1 MTTSINKNYHQDEL
15 EREAPT
21 SIESSSSLNPQ
32 PNINDKTYHIKTLEE
47 INEKE
52 LDWIIEDFILKEQ
65 ITVIGGDGG
74 VGKGLIVSDILGAL
88 SSGNKAFFEDNEK
101 FLKQHRKPQKV
112 MFLSS
117 EDSMD
122 TVVKKR
128 IRLNNI
134 AKMSNIYVIGAE
146 DPFISKVK
154 IGSKELENLIC
165 EVKPVLTVL
174 DPIQAFLPVN
184 TNMSAKIEMRQHMA
198 SLKKLAEKYET
209 SFILLAHT
217 NKRETSGRKRI
228 GDSAEIW
235 DASRSVF
242 IVGRVDTQTYYFSH
256 EKCNYGKLQDTVLY
270 EINNGKIIY
279 KGLTYKK
286 DEDFVQS
293 SYKDEKS
300 IPRNEIKDLII
311 DVLKSSENN
320 KISNKELKETI
331 INNGYSERTY
341 ERAKKELKEESKI
354 QTKSTGKGKERIGY
368 VILIE

>member
-15 EREAPT
+15 EKEAPT
-21 SIESSSSLNPQ
+21 SIESSSPLNPQ

-47 INEKE
+47 IVEKPIE
-52 LDWIIEDFILKEQ
+52 WLIEDFIPKRET
-65 ITVIGGDGG
+65 TVISGDGG
-74 VGKGLIVSDILGAL
+74 VGKGLIVSNILGAL
-88 SSGNKAFFEDNEK
+88 SSGNKAFFENSK
-101 FLKQHRKPQKV
+101 KSLKQSRKPQKV

-122 TVVKKR
+122 KIVKKR

-146 DPFISKVK
+146 DQFILNVK
-154 IGSKELENLIC
+154 IGSRALEELIC
-165 EVKPVLTVL
+165 KTRPVLVVL

-184 TNMSAKIEMRQHMA
+184 TNMSAKTEMRKYMTI
-198 SLKKLAEKYET
+198 LKTLAEKYDT
-209 SFILLAHT
+209 SFILLSHT
-217 NKRETSGRKRI
+217 NKRESFGRNRV

-242 IVGRVDTQTYYFSH
+242 IVGRVDAQTYYFSH

-270 EINNGKIIY
+270 EIEHGEIIF
-279 KGLTYKK
+279 KGVTNKK
-286 DEDFVQS
+286 DKDFVQS

-354 QTKSTGKGKERIGY
+354 QTKSTGKGKDRIGY